1 MIDGQVRQVD
11 AALGRGRAGGY
22 TYKIFFHNFFSHS
35 VGFLKGTFLLSC
47 DFLIVVVAAVA
58 GQRPRH
64 LLGRRAGVLLQLQ
77 HHREAAL

>member
-1 MIDGQVRQVD
+1 MIDGQVKQVG
-11 AALGRGRAGGY
+11 AALGRGGGGGY
-22 TYKIFFHNFFSHS
+22 TYKPFFPTRW
-35 VGFLKGTFLLSC
+35 VFLTGTFLLSC
-47 DFLIVVVAAVA
+47 DFLIVVVAAVT

>member
-1 MIDGQVRQVD
+1 MIDGQVRQVGV
-11 AALGRGRAGGY
+11 ALGRGGGGEY
-22 TYKIFFHNFFSHS
+22 TYKFFFHHFFSHS
-35 VGFLKGTFLLSC
+35 LGFLKGTFLLSY

-77 HHREAAL
+77 HQREAAL